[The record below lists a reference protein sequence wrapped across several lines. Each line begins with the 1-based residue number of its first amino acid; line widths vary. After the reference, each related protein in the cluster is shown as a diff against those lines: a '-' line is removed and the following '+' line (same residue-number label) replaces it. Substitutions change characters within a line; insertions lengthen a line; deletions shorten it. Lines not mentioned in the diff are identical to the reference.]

1 MRETTVEKHLRKQAT
16 AAGALVRKM
25 IWPGHRGAPDR
36 LVIWPG
42 FRLSADPNQ
51 SHADRPDVAR
61 YLLQAQQVI
70 AAEMPGT
77 AIVHF
82 VELKAPGKK
91 LDPHQEREHE
101 RLRAAGCTVIVLD
114 SIEAVDKYIAQRT
127 S

>member
-1 MRETTVEKHLRKQAT
+1 MHLRKKAT

-42 FRLSADPNQ
+42 FRLGTPIPGPEAQDY
-51 SHADRPDVAR
+51 VAAVTR
-61 YLLQAQQVI
+61 KI

-77 AIVHF
+77 AVIHF

-91 LDPHQEREHE
+91 PDPHQARQHAE
-101 RLRAAGCTVIVLD
+101 LRSMGCNVFVLD
-114 SIEAVDKYIAQRT
+114 TIEAVDAYIARRT

>member
-1 MRETTVEKHLRKQAT
+1 MRESTVEAHLRKKAT

-42 FRLSADPNQ
+42 AALGLNASLADGGPRI
-51 SHADRPDVAR
+51 D
-61 YLLQAQQVI
+61 
-70 AAEMPGT
+70 
-77 AIVHF
+77 F

-91 LDPHQEREHE
+91 PDPHQEREHA
-101 RLRAAGCTVIVLD
+101 RLRGAGCTVLVLD
-114 SIEAVDKYIAQRT
+114 TIEAVDAYIARRT

>member
-1 MRETTVEKHLRKQAT
+1 MKESTVEMHLRKRAT

-42 FRLSADPNQ
+42 SDRDPY
-51 SHADRPDVAR
+51 SSV
-61 YLLQAQQVI
+61 
-70 AAEMPGT
+70 E
-77 AIVHF
+77 F

-91 LDPHQEREHE
+91 PDPHQEREHE
-101 RLRAAGCTVIVLD
+101 KLRSMACAVYTLD
-114 SIEAVDKYIAQRT
+114 SIEAVDEYIARRT